1 MAKSILLTGYPGIG
15 KTTII
20 KHIIT
25 ALGDRSWRNSTP
37 KRSSALAA
45 TWNQTDHAGRQGR
58 DHRPQRPAGS
68 NHPQSRP
75 IWRGRQRRNA

>member
-25 ALGDRSWRNSTP
+25 ALGDRAGGFYTEEIVGAGGMGF
-37 KRSSALAA
+37 KLITLAGKEVTIA
-45 TWNQTDHAGRQGR
+45 HMTCGVQRIPRVGRYGV
-58 DHRPQRPAGS
+58 DVPA
-68 NHPQSRP
+68 RT
-75 IWRGRQRRNA
+75 